1 MPGKNKKR
9 KVKTISG
16 DSRLCEGKD
25 GKLMCLLCPHSCVL
39 KEGESGKCLVRK
51 SDGEKIY
58 LDAYGHLT
66 NIAVEPIE
74 KKPITH
80 FLPGTKTLSIGSF
93 GCSLFCKFC
102 ENSHISQITGFE
114 DSSIFTPN
122 EVIKLS
128 IEKECASVCM
138 TYNEPIIQY
147 EYLLDLAEECH
158 KNNLKFVIKTNAFVN
173 KEPWKKICQ
182 VVDAVNVDFKGHERA
197 YKEICGV
204 SQYVI
209 KERLEEA
216 VKSGVHLEI
225 SVPVYND
232 QLQSMNKVAQRIA
245 SVCLMQKRDAPVIP
259 VHLLRIFPANK
270 WEGVSATSQETIESA
285 RQIFHS
291 CGIEN
296 PTIHI

>member
-1 MPGKNKKR
+1 MPGKNNRKKQ
-9 KVKTISG
+9 KTEKTEISG
-16 DSRLCEGKD
+16 GSLRLYEDKEGRLK
-25 GKLMCLLCPHSCVL
+25 CLLCPHFCLL

-58 LDAYGHLT
+58 LAAYGYLT

-102 ENSHISQITGFE
+102 QNSHISQITGFE

-122 EVIKLS
+122 EVVKMA

-158 KNNLKFVIKTNAFVN
+158 KNDLKFVIKTNAFIN

-182 VVDAVNVDFKGHERA
+182 VVDVFNIDFKGNREK
-197 YKEICGV
+197 YKT
-204 SQYVI
+204 
-209 KERLEEA
+209 
-216 VKSGVHLEI
+216 
-225 SVPVYND
+225 
-232 QLQSMNKVAQRIA
+232 
-245 SVCLMQKRDAPVIP
+245 VCV
-259 VHLLRIFPANK
+259 
-270 WEGVSATSQETIESA
+270 
-285 RQIFHS
+285 
-291 CGIEN
+291 
-296 PTIHI
+296 